1 MANAHLFLKD
11 LKAGDEVTCVYFC
24 KNAKIRSAKN
34 GQRFVQ
40 SEIQDRTGILPGF
53 FWNATDK
60 VVALF
65 ENDGH
70 RQLLARAEKFQGHI
84 QLNIKEAIEVPQD
97 RVDAALYIPT
107 APIDLEAYK
116 QRLLA
121 LGSRL
126 KKPGFVALFKAFF
139 EDKTFLDGFVA
150 APAAR
155 EMHHAYFGGLLYH
168 SVTVAE
174 SAERLAASYPAL
186 DKDLLIMGA
195 LLHDIGK
202 MEEIRLTQ
210 QVADR
215 NSMPLIGHIALGVL
229 WLEERAKKIDT
240 LSETDRHALQHIQ
253 VSHHGELE
261 YGSPL
266 VPQIP
271 EAMVVH
277 FLDNLDARV
286 TTALEQLNKA
296 EPGGW
301 TPYSKIHGTYLY
313 RKE

>member
-1 MANAHLFLKD
+1 VIHAFLIWQQPHPIFFAEMDYRAHPSEQTLEKWKDVVFATADFL
-11 LKAGDEVTCVYFC
+11 
-24 KNAKIRSAKN
+24 
-34 GQRFVQ
+34 
-40 SEIQDRTGILPGF
+40 
-53 FWNATDK
+53 
-60 VVALF
+60 
-65 ENDGH
+65 
-70 RQLLARAEKFQGHI
+70 
-84 QLNIKEAIEVPQD
+84 
-97 RVDAALYIPT
+97 
-107 APIDLEAYK
+107 
-116 QRLLA
+116 
-121 LGSRL
+121 
-126 KKPGFVALFKAFF
+126 
-139 EDKTFLDGFVA
+139 
-150 APAAR
+150 
-155 EMHHAYFGGLLYH
+155 
-168 SVTVAE
+168 
-174 SAERLAASYPAL
+174 ASYPAL